1 MSLSGGGAPKSS
13 GGLLWLRDGAYN
25 TAGLLSPGEPHV
37 GLGSRGGGLG
47 YLLLPLET
55 KFLAGPF
62 AGALLKAAF
71 ICAGIVHVGSK
82 LSLREQ
88 LLQTFGGGFEL
99 HAWSELPHG
108 SGLGERVLF
117 PCCPPVA
124 SPTPGLPSDPLPD
137 LCPVEGADGAGRG
150 QAGLFHAWC
159 LPWPPAGTSSILAG
173 AALAALQRAAGRVVG
188 TEALIHA
195 VLHLEQVLT
204 TGMGLPWGRREVTG
218 ISPRPSRGSLDLQT
232 AM

>member
-1 MSLSGGGAPKSS
+1 M
-13 GGLLWLRDGAYN
+13 
-25 TAGLLSPGEPHV
+25 
-37 GLGSRGGGLG
+37 LGWAVVEVAWSICFYPWR
-47 YLLLPLET
+47 P

-71 ICAGIVHVGSK
+71 ICAGIVHIGSK

-108 SGLGERVLF
+108 SGLGEQFLS
-117 PCCPPVA
+117 PCCPSLA
-124 SPTPGLPSDPLPD
+124 SPTPGLPSDPFPNF
-137 LCPVEGADGAGRG
+137 CPVEGAGGAGWGR
-150 QAGLFHAWC
+150 AGPFHVWC
-159 LPWPPAGTSSILAG
+159 LPRHPAGTSSILAG

-204 TGMGLPWGRREVTG
+204 TGMGPPWGRTEVTG
-218 ISPRPSRGSLDLQT
+218 ISPKPSRGSLDLQT